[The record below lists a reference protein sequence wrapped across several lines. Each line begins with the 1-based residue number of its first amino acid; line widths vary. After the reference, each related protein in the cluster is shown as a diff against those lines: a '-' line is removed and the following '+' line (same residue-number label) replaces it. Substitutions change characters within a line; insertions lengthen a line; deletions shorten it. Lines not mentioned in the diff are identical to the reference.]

1 MEELVPAPNK
11 DLKPCKCEV
20 DYSIDV
26 DKILTPSKR
35 AKILGWYIDDVLLAD
50 QFMGVF
56 DNYPLNCKGEDCM
69 FARTCRFASDPRF
82 LNTPC
87 IVEKVQAFQLFLAY
101 VRELEVSPA
110 GITDITMIGSLIKL
124 NLNTRRLELQLG
136 EENMTEVITSYHGD
150 SKTVERRL
158 NILLEELRFT
168 RAEIAKIFDK
178 LLVSRES
185 RMKKAIAEGNNAK
198 DLLSM
203 LQKVMKSKGITK
215 GESSSRKRKTH
226 EDIEDAEFTEA

>member
-1 MEELVPAPNK
+1 
-11 DLKPCKCEV
+11 
-20 DYSIDV
+20 
-26 DKILTPSKR
+26 
-35 AKILGWYIDDVLLAD
+35 
-50 QFMGVF
+50 
-56 DNYPLNCKGEDCM
+56 
-69 FARTCRFASDPRF
+69 
-82 LNTPC
+82 
-87 IVEKVQAFQLFLAY
+87 
-101 VRELEVSPA
+101 
-110 GITDITMIGSLIKL
+110 
-124 NLNTRRLELQLG
+124 
-136 EENMTEVITSYHGD
+136 MTEVITSYHGD